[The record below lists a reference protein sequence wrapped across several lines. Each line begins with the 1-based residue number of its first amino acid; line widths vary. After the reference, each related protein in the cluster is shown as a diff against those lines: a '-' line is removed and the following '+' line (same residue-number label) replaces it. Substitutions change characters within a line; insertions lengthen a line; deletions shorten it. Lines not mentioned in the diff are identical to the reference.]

1 MADVSLR
8 RSGGLADSILYD
20 LDALKDLIIIN
31 GNNSPNESSRSLSN
45 YTNIEL
51 KEDSIS
57 QSLNQVLLQSVRYY
71 LEGIVLTTIGISGI
85 FGKRIRWQCN
95 NHSLKSTKCIQ
106 FNGFSQ
112 FLNDT
117 YKTILSITLTFY
129 ASYYTIS
136 QINCL
141 CFLHF
146 MLSNFSRNYLQQIVS
161 KRPSSYKR
169 KIIFMVCAKTSHLT
183 IQEKSFFTSAVFG

>member
-106 FNGFSQ
+106 FNGFS
-112 FLNDT
+112 
-117 YKTILSITLTFY
+117 
-129 ASYYTIS
+129 
-136 QINCL
+136 
-141 CFLHF
+141 
-146 MLSNFSRNYLQQIVS
+146 
-161 KRPSSYKR
+161 
-169 KIIFMVCAKTSHLT
+169 
-183 IQEKSFFTSAVFG
+183 